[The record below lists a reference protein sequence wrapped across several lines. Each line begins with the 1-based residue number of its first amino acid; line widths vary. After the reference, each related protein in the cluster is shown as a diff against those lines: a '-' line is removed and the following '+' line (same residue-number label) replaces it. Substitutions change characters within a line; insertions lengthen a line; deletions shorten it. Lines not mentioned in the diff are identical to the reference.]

1 MQLHTSLRILGGI
14 ALLASLAG
22 CSATLTEADI
32 QQALTRIEQASQQ
45 KDITVL
51 EQILA
56 PQAQIVI
63 DMRAVDVPEPLQLN
77 KSQYL
82 QLVQFGWAQA
92 STQHH
97 YARSNTRIHLAP
109 GGKTAT
115 ASATIQE
122 TATVQGQTM
131 TSTTDEVATFSLVD
145 GKLQVTQVQG
155 TVLSMQ

>member
-1 MQLHTSLRILGGI
+1 MQLQPSLRILGGI

-22 CSATLTEADI
+22 CSAKLTEADI
-32 QQALTRIEQASQQ
+32 QQALTRIEQATQQ
-45 KDITVL
+45 KDSTVL
-51 EQILA
+51 EQLLA

-82 QLVQFGWAQA
+82 QLVRSGWAQA
-92 STQHH
+92 STRHH
-97 YARSNTRIHLAP
+97 YVRSNTRIHLAP

-131 TSTTDEVATFSLVD
+131 TSTTDEVASFSLVD
-145 GKLQVTQVQG
+145 GKLQVTKVQG
-155 TVLSMQ
+155 IVLSMQ

>member
-1 MQLHTSLRILGGI
+1 MVGGTDPAVGYSTGYPVGVLVGIVVVTLI
-14 ALLASLAG
+14 AG
-22 CSATLTEADI
+22 LTP
-32 QQALTRIEQASQQ
+32 L
-45 KDITVL
+45 L
-51 EQILA
+51 EQMLA

-82 QLVQFGWAQA
+82 QLVRSGWAQA
-92 STQHH
+92 STRHH
-97 YARSNTRIHLAP
+97 YARSNTRIQLAP

-131 TSTTDEVATFSLVD
+131 TSTTDEVSTFSLVD

-155 TVLSMQ
+155 TVLSIK